1 MQCLLFT
8 VLLLSLTVFELGN
21 GEESVSDVSMT
32 KKDQEIDDLAS
43 LEDDDQLDDNAQ
55 DRWLAP
61 ELYDEIEK
69 RSKGKN
75 QNKNKNKNK
84 NKTTPAPTG
93 RPGEEGQEELPT
105 KKNKGGSN
113 KNNTSKNNP
122 KNRPAKNRF
131 SEKGKIACHN
141 K

>member
-1 MQCLLFT
+1 MQCHLFT
-8 VLLLSLTVFELGN
+8 VLLLSLTIFELGN
-21 GEESVSDVSMT
+21 GEESVSDVSTT
-32 KKDQEIDDLAS
+32 KKDQEIDDLAN
-43 LEDDDQLDDNAQ
+43 LEDDEQPDDNAQ

-113 KNNTSKNNP
+113 KNNTNKNNP
-122 KNRPAKNRF
+122 KNRPAKNLF